1 MTVYYCTNE
10 PQIQYTRFAS
20 VRRKI
25 NVVLLFLFVL
35 NALFVPADP
44 FEVKKLA
51 MFALLVLNCD
61 SFWRMRAKDERW
73 IFLVGTVLT
82 TVTILISILWTGNIV
97 ENISLGYVG
106 YILLLYPIIRQYRID
121 FVKMVIH
128 VLTLM
133 SYFIVIMGLLDLI
146 GFISVYDNP
155 YLMWLAD
162 SKNAMVGKGSH
173 LPIGFAIFMKASPM
187 IFLGIAYSFLN
198 PKSFLAPYSFTK
210 LKFVNAAVMCL
221 AMVLSGTRANMFLC
235 LFFAAFCAVYQIKSQ
250 VKRNTFIFAMFVLLL
265 FFLGDGALLNSIVDM
280 FIRKASSDAVRN
292 DTLDSILAVWEKNP
306 RSLLLGSGYSATFY
320 NTGRGEYV
328 SSVEISYWNL
338 LRQVGLFL
346 FVAMMAMY
354 LYPAMKMLKE
364 QKNTLII
371 LAYVAYL
378 GVAYTNPLLFSSTGM
393 TLLLFMYCL
402 CFDDID
408 YEKETIEEGLLS

>member
-1 MTVYYCTNE
+1 MTMYYSTDE
-10 PQIQYTRFAS
+10 PKIEYTKFAS
-20 VRRKI
+20 IRRKI
-25 NVVLLFLFVL
+25 NVILLFLFVL

-44 FEVKKLA
+44 FEIKKIA

-61 SFWRMRAKDERW
+61 SFFRLRTKDERW
-73 IFLVGTVLT
+73 VFFVGVVLT
-82 TVTILISILWTGNIV
+82 SATILLSIIWTGNLV

-128 VLTLM
+128 VITAM
-133 SYFIVIMGLLDLI
+133 AYFIVIMGFLDLI

-198 PKSFLAPYSFTK
+198 PKSFLAPYSFSK
-210 LKFVNAAVMCL
+210 MKYVNAAVMCI

-235 LFFAAFCAVYQIKSQ
+235 LFFVAFCTVYQIKNQ
-250 VKRNTFIFAMFVLLL
+250 TKRNTFIFAMAVLLL
-265 FFLGDGALLNSIVDM
+265 FFLGDGALFNSVVDM

-292 DTLDSILAVWEKNP
+292 DTLDSILCVWEKNP
-306 RSLLLGSGYSATFY
+306 LSFFLGSGFSATFY
-320 NTGRGEYV
+320 NSGRGEYV

-338 LRQVGLFL
+338 LRQVGLFM
-346 FVAMMAMY
+346 FVPMMAMY

-371 LAYVAYL
+371 LAYFAYL
-378 GVAYTNPLLFSSTGM
+378 GVAYTNPLLYSSTGM
-393 TLLLFMYCL
+393 ALLLFMYCL
-402 CFDDID
+402 CFSDID
-408 YEKETIEEGLLS
+408 YENDKKEEDLLI

>member
-1 MTVYYCTNE
+1 MTLYYSTDN
-10 PQIQYTRFAS
+10 PKIQYTKFAS
-20 VRRKI
+20 IRRKI

-44 FEVKKLA
+44 FEIKKVA

-61 SFWRMRAKDERW
+61 SFLRLRTKDEKW
-73 IFLVGTVLT
+73 VFVVGAALTTATIFL
-82 TVTILISILWTGNIV
+82 SIVWTGNVI
-97 ENISLGYVG
+97 ENVSLGYVG
-106 YILLLYPIIRQYRID
+106 YILLFYPIIRQYRID

-128 VLTLM
+128 VLTAM
-133 SYFIVIMGLLDLI
+133 AYFIVIMGLLDLI

-162 SKNAMVGKGSH
+162 SQNAMVGKGSH

-198 PKSFLAPYSFTK
+198 PKSFFAPYSFTK
-210 LKFVNAAVMCL
+210 IKYVNTAVMCMAL
-221 AMVLSGTRANMFLC
+221 VLSGTRANMFLC

-250 VKRNTFIFAMFVLLL
+250 VKRNTFIFAMVVLLL
-265 FFLGDGALLNSIVDM
+265 FFLGDGSLFNSVVDM
-280 FIRKASSDAVRN
+280 FVRKASSDAVRN
-292 DTLDSILAVWEKNP
+292 DTLDSILNVWKENP
-306 RSLLLGSGYSATFY
+306 LGLFFGSGYSATFY

-338 LRQVGLFL
+338 LRQVGLFM
-346 FVAMMAMY
+346 FIPMMAMY

-371 LAYVAYL
+371 LGYVAYL
-378 GVAYTNPLLFSSTGM
+378 AVAYTNPLLYSSTGM
-393 TLLLFMYCL
+393 TVLLFMYCL
-402 CFDDID
+402 CFGDID
-408 YEKETIEEGLLS
+408 YENDKIEEELVL